1 MMLQNRVDSLRV
13 QHILIG
19 VSVYANIVDTECK
32 LSYGSIYCA
41 ERL

>member
-1 MMLQNRVDSLRV
+1 MMLQTRVDSLRV

-19 VSVYANIVDTECK
+19 VSVHAHVVDIECK